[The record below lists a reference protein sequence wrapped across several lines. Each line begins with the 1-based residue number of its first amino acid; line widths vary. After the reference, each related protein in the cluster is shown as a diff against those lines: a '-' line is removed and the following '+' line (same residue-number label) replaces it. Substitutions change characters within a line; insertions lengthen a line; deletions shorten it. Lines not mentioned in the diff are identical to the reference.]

1 MRSLSVLS
9 ICLCFH
15 IACTNEPDSD
25 LIIWQNNWNKWQSM
39 DMTKYSFGFR
49 ASCNC
54 IDEWV
59 REVNVSVSNDTITS
73 VFFIDDSLPPIKLQF
88 DQWHTINALFD
99 FSKSFIEQ
107 AYQYDI
113 QYDNT
118 YGNPTLML
126 VDWDSDIADDEV
138 TFFVNNVIKY

>member
-1 MRSLSVLS
+1 MYQSQMIPLPLFSLSMIV
-9 ICLCFH
+9 FH
-15 IACTNEPDSD
+15 
-25 LIIWQNNWNKWQSM
+25 QK
-39 DMTKYSFGFR
+39 
-49 ASCNC
+49 
-54 IDEWV
+54 
-59 REVNVSVSNDTITS
+59 
-73 VFFIDDSLPPIKLQF
+73 KLQF